1 MKINYDEMTVEDG
14 GILYTMEDLSL
25 LSTVYKR
32 LSLANYLYENQ
43 EQWNIKLNNMEI
55 AYKVADIIRDKVD
68 DICEC
73 EGEVINDWV
82 DDIIKWVKEDA

>member
-1 MKINYDEMTVEDG
+1 MKINYDEMTIEDG

-25 LSTVYKR
+25 FSTVYKR

-43 EQWNIKLNNMEI
+43 ERWNIKLDNMEM
-55 AYKVADIIRDKVD
+55 ACKVADIIRDKVD

-82 DDIIKWVKEDA
+82 DDIIKWVREDA